1 MPSLQI
7 LEHKLTFSHSFKL
20 LPNIG
25 KHIVELIEG
34 TLSEELTHAWRWRP
48 GGDALKSRRA
58 APAKDLADMPGWNHD
73 PKSDCHID
81 HTEVDKLVAS
91 LDSVK
96 IRSQL

>member
-1 MPSLQI
+1 MNCGGM
-7 LEHKLTFSHSFKL
+7 KLIIRHSFKL

-34 TLSEELTHAWRWRP
+34 TLSSDLAHAWRWRP

-58 APAKDLADMPGWNHD
+58 APARDLADMPGWNHD
-73 PKSDCHID
+73 TKIGQDSIKKPVDSLID
-81 HTEVDKLVAS
+81 S